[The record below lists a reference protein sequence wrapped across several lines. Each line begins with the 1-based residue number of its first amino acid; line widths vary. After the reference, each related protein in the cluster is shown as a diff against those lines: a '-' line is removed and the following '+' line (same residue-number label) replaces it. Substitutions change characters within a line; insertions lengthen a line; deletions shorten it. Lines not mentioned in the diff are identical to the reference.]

1 MATIAVER
9 LVLRLFGSPLLMRGG
24 VVMPLGRRA
33 RALLGYLALGNPP
46 RATRERITGLF
57 WPDRA
62 EAQARASLRQCLVE
76 LRGTIDTAIQADRE
90 WVALNTAG
98 LAGDW
103 FDLDAAM
110 AMQDAAGLA
119 RALVEIGGRP
129 LLDGIEFGES
139 FDDWLRST
147 RAAFEGRLAANV
159 MQRVA
164 SAGQAGDTTAALAL
178 ADAWTARDPL
188 DEAVTT
194 AAIRIEMAQ
203 NAVVA
208 ARKRFR
214 NFEQALERDGSGQPG
229 HLMRAALDVSAVDA
243 APPTPSP
250 PATAPAAPPLPAAIT
265 GAAPSRKPG
274 IAVMLFRHP
283 GGDADQAYFA
293 EGMAD
298 DIIAG
303 LARSRMIRVTSRQSS
318 LSIAAQDADTQQV
331 CADLGVRYLVRGQ
344 VRRLGP
350 AMRVSVEL
358 ADGAHDETIWAG
370 RYDRP
375 IADLFSVQDEITTA
389 IVATIEPA
397 LLGRE
402 QKLAVESNRGLDHW
416 DLLMRG
422 RYHFWR
428 ATRDDLATAND
439 LLLKA
444 LEVAP
449 DDAATLAL
457 LAMTELGEVWAGT
470 RGDVLG
476 ILRRAHDYAMRAV
489 AADPRDSAAHH
500 ALGIVLSF
508 MGQSDQAAAEQRL
521 ALELNP
527 TSAPARGELGRL
539 LAFRAETEEALVS
552 AEEAIRLSPTDPHVW
567 LWYRSKAIACFCAG
581 RFEESVAHALDAC
594 ARRPDYFFLHFL
606 VAACHGANGNLDAA
620 RSACAQGLLI
630 HPKYSMRALILGH
643 PFARSTDLNNYVGA
657 LRTAGWLG

>member
-1 MATIAVER
+1 MAAIAVDR
-9 LVLRLFGSPLLMRGG
+9 LKLRLFGSPLLLCGNE
-24 VVMPLGRRA
+24 VVALGRRA
-33 RALLGYLALGNPP
+33 RGLLGYLALSNPP
-46 RATRERITGLF
+46 RATRERLTGLF

-76 LRGTIDTAIQADRE
+76 LRGALGTAVQADRE
-90 WVALNTAG
+90 WVALEAEN

-103 FDLDAAM
+103 AGLDDAIDSQDAAM
-110 AMQDAAGLA
+110 LAATIA
-119 RALVEIGGRP
+119 DIGSQP
-129 LLDGIEFGES
+129 LLDGMDFGEG

-147 RAAFEGRLAANV
+147 RAALEGRLAAAV
-159 MQRVA
+159 LQRVI
-164 SAGQAGDTTAALAL
+164 QAGEAGEVIAALAL

-188 DEAVTT
+188 DEAVTI
-194 AAIRIEMAQ
+194 AAIRVEMAQ
-203 NAVVA
+203 NAAVA
-208 ARKRFR
+208 ARKRYR
-214 NFEQALERDGSGQPG
+214 NLEKALERHGVGEPG
-229 HLMRAALDVSAVDA
+229 HLMRAALEA
-243 APPTPSP
+243 AP
-250 PATAPAAPPLPAAIT
+250 APAVSRAISPALGSVLGSAAMV
-265 GAAPSRKPG
+265 GGAPSGKPS

-293 EGMAD
+293 EGMSD

-303 LARSRMIRVTSRQSS
+303 LARSRMMRVTSRQSS
-318 LSIAAQDADTQQV
+318 LSLAAQDANSLSV
-331 CADLGVRYLVRGQ
+331 CSDLGVRYLVRGQ

-358 ADGAHDETIWAG
+358 TDGAHDETIWAG

-397 LLGRE
+397 LLGQE

-444 LEVAP
+444 LALAP

-470 RGDVLG
+470 RGDVMG

-500 ALGIVLSF
+500 AIGIVLSF
-508 MGQSDQAAAEQRL
+508 MGQSEQAAAEQRL

-539 LAFRAETEEALVS
+539 LAFRGEAEEALAS
-552 AEEAIRLSPTDPHVW
+552 ADEAIRLSPTDPHVW
-567 LWYRSKAIACFCAG
+567 LWYRSKAIACFCVG
-581 RFEESVAHALDAC
+581 RYEEAVAHALDSC

-606 VAACHGANGNLDAA
+606 VAACHGANGNAEAA
-620 RSACAQGLLI
+620 RAACAQGLLI
-630 HPKYSMRALILGH
+630 HPKYSLRALVLGH
-643 PFARSTDLNNYVGA
+643 PFARAADLDTYVGA
-657 LRTAGWLG
+657 LRAAGWEG